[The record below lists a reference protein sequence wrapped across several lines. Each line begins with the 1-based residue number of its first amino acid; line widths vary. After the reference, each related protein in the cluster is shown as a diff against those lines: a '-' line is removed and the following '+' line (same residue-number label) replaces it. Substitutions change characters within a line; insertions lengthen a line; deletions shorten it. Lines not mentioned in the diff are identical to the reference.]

1 MSLKT
6 KVTLIS
12 VLAGIVVV
20 ISFIFFREYR
30 ATNSR
35 LFQTISALDRVNHA
49 GHEIAIEI
57 LLDMKDDNSIY
68 EHLERIPIV
77 TQQFQNIY
85 SEVQKPTEV
94 VDMEMSFVR
103 IKRVVDDLV
112 PGRPIPTPILEQI
125 RNEIEKIN
133 GSVIKLKN
141 LSQQE
146 SMTLKA
152 RSEIMIMAI
161 YLILVGCIMFMFVLL
176 LKMVIMPILVIS
188 RQIEQ
193 VGLGERDKV
202 TTASTKDEIGQ
213 LAEAFNKMNERRKQ
227 VEAELREEIRQHQET
242 LEDKKVLS
250 GLIPI
255 CASCKNIRD
264 DQGYW
269 NQIEIY
275 IREHSEAEFSHGICP
290 DCVKKLYP
298 QHSAKILKEEHSNTE
313 DNLI

>member
-12 VLAGIVVV
+12 ALATIVVV
-20 ISFIFFREYR
+20 ISFTFFQEYR

-35 LFQTISALDRVNHA
+35 LFQTVSALNMVNHA

-57 LLDMKDDNSIY
+57 LLDIKDDNSIY

-77 TQQFQNIY
+77 TQQLQKIY
-85 SEVQKPTEV
+85 SDVQKPAEI

-112 PGRPIPTPILEQI
+112 PGRPIPKPILEQI

-133 GSVIKLKN
+133 RSVAKLKN
-141 LSQQE
+141 LSEQE
-146 SMTLKA
+146 SMRLKA
-152 RSEIMIMAI
+152 RSEFMIMTI
-161 YLILVGCIMFMFVLL
+161 YLVLVGYIMFMFVLL
-176 LKMVIMPILVIS
+176 LKMVIIPILVIS

-202 TTASTKDEIGQ
+202 TKASRKDEIGQ

-264 DQGYW
+264 DKGYW

-275 IREHSEAEFSHGICP
+275 IREHSEAEFSHGLCP

-298 QHSAKILKEEHSNTE
+298 QHSAEILKEEHPNTE